1 MKNISKFLI
10 SMMVI
15 ALAFPALLRAQDA
28 QTYSGIVVDSNGEPL
43 PGVAVIVIGGGW
55 ING

>member
-43 PGVAVIVIGGGW
+43 PGVAVIVIGGVD
-55 ING
+55 